1 MMGVKD
7 MLPTPNFGAANPLF
21 RNPAEALP
29 SPLDAWRRRLAA
41 SAKEPEALVY
51 GMLTEPA
58 SAARHFSALRGDGFS
73 AAAAAADHVADVHWA
88 KISSTAKAQLVWLL
102 SQLAANRAAGAERLA
117 LALLRRVESADVSAA
132 ALWLG
137 DNLRELLLRQKSWL
151 LAPNTADHLVPVVL
165 LAHLRLAAEWSG
177 ADAMAARRD
186 AALGLCAEL
195 WAARPQACKALG
207 RELPL
212 ALWPLRAEARIAGAW
227 RDVVDSEAAA
237 RRAGAPTLLATPTPK
252 AYVESRVSPDDARR
266 LRELLEGKSRAD
278 GFSTRDAEYDPL
290 ARDPSAAAL
299 DGFAAARLRG
309 RGGAARLSYD
319 LLRWMVVCVHP
330 PNAQLK
336 LGLVQRW
343 ELAAALI
350 AAGAEGE
357 ATPPASPTA
366 AMDDDAPSAAAAPPV
381 ALALVVELL
390 GHAKGET
397 VMHVEPAALLLAR
410 AAAAPPA
417 RHAGARRS
425 AEAVFAALRSAI
437 DGGLGGLAPPDAL
450 GDAVG
455 RALRHAR
462 QLRVVS
468 TLDPVRQLA
477 LSLGARLPIDGMSQ
491 ALAEAVAL
499 VTSDGIETLLAR
511 ASAAPPQ
518 PEAAATSTGGTV
530 DLGQFGSAVE
540 LQALG
545 MDALKA
551 ELTRRGM
558 KCGGTL
564 KQRAERLYLCKSTAF
579 AWKKHLAKPP
589 RAAAAGA
596 AGASGD
602 AKAQVSPLLLPVDEC
617 RARLAGE
624 EGDSDG
630 ADGEGDDDDDDAP
643 GPESQPGLV
652 YCAGA
657 GFNSGAAPPD
667 RLLLAAKAAMK
678 AARAHDDPEHGAA
691 PPAANPTPVVPSARA
706 AAARA
711 AERGRKARKPE

>member
-1 MMGVKD
+1 M
-7 MLPTPNFGAANPLF
+7 
-21 RNPAEALP
+21 
-29 SPLDAWRRRLAA
+29 
-41 SAKEPEALVY
+41 
-51 GMLTEPA
+51 
-58 SAARHFSALRGDGFS
+58 
-73 AAAAAADHVADVHWA
+73 
-88 KISSTAKAQLVWLL
+88 
-102 SQLAANRAAGAERLA
+102 
-117 LALLRRVESADVSAA
+117 
-132 ALWLG
+132 
-137 DNLRELLLRQKSWL
+137 
-151 LAPNTADHLVPVVL
+151 
-165 LAHLRLAAEWSG
+165 
-177 ADAMAARRD
+177 
-186 AALGLCAEL
+186 
-195 WAARPQACKALG
+195 
-207 RELPL
+207 
-212 ALWPLRAEARIAGAW
+212 
-227 RDVVDSEAAA
+227 
-237 RRAGAPTLLATPTPK
+237 
-252 AYVESRVSPDDARR
+252 
-266 LRELLEGKSRAD
+266 
-278 GFSTRDAEYDPL
+278 
-290 ARDPSAAAL
+290 
-299 DGFAAARLRG
+299 
-309 RGGAARLSYD
+309 
-319 LLRWMVVCVHP
+319 
-330 PNAQLK
+330 
-336 LGLVQRW
+336 
-343 ELAAALI
+343 
-350 AAGAEGE
+350 
-357 ATPPASPTA
+357 
-366 AMDDDAPSAAAAPPV
+366 
-381 ALALVVELL
+381 
-390 GHAKGET
+390 
-397 VMHVEPAALLLAR
+397 
-410 AAAAPPA
+410 
-417 RHAGARRS
+417 
-425 AEAVFAALRSAI
+425 
-437 DGGLGGLAPPDAL
+437 
-450 GDAVG
+450 
-455 RALRHAR
+455 
-462 QLRVVS
+462 VS

-518 PEAAATSTGGTV
+518 PEAAATSTVGTV

-545 MDALKA
+545 MEALKA

>member
-1 MMGVKD
+1 M
-7 MLPTPNFGAANPLF
+7 
-21 RNPAEALP
+21 
-29 SPLDAWRRRLAA
+29 
-41 SAKEPEALVY
+41 
-51 GMLTEPA
+51 
-58 SAARHFSALRGDGFS
+58 
-73 AAAAAADHVADVHWA
+73 
-88 KISSTAKAQLVWLL
+88 
-102 SQLAANRAAGAERLA
+102 
-117 LALLRRVESADVSAA
+117 
-132 ALWLG
+132 
-137 DNLRELLLRQKSWL
+137 
-151 LAPNTADHLVPVVL
+151 PVVL

-186 AALGLCAEL
+186 AALGLCAPSCGRT
-195 WAARPQACKALG
+195 AAGVPRSVA
-207 RELPL
+207 PL
-212 ALWPLRAEARIAGAW
+212 APWPLRAEARIAGAW
-227 RDVVDSEAAA
+227 RDVVASEAAA

-252 AYVESRVSPDDARR
+252 PYLESRVSPDDARR
-266 LRELLEGKSRAD
+266 LRELLEAQARAD

-309 RGGAARLSYD
+309 RGGAARLAYD

-366 AMDDDAPSAAAAPPV
+366 AMEDDAPSAAAAPPV

-390 GHAKGET
+390 GHANGET
-397 VMHVEPAALLLAR
+397 VMHVEPAALLPRAR
-410 AAAAPPA
+410 AAAPPA

-425 AEAVFAALRSAI
+425 AEAVFGALRSAI

-511 ASAAPPQ
+511 AGAAPPQ

-564 KQRAERLYLCKSTAF
+564 TARRTALPVQVDRLRLEEA
-579 AWKKHLAKPP
+579 P
-589 RAAAAGA
+589 RQAAARAAAGA

-630 ADGEGDDDDDDAP
+630 ADGEGDDDDDDDAP

-652 YCAGA
+652 YC
-657 GFNSGAAPPD
+657 
-667 RLLLAAKAAMK
+667 
-678 AARAHDDPEHGAA
+678 EHGAA
-691 PPAANPTPVVPSARA
+691 PPAGFNSRARRRPTEIPVRSST
-706 AAARA
+706 
-711 AERGRKARKPE
+711 

>member
-1 MMGVKD
+1 M
-7 MLPTPNFGAANPLF
+7 
-21 RNPAEALP
+21 
-29 SPLDAWRRRLAA
+29 
-41 SAKEPEALVY
+41 
-51 GMLTEPA
+51 
-58 SAARHFSALRGDGFS
+58 
-73 AAAAAADHVADVHWA
+73 
-88 KISSTAKAQLVWLL
+88 
-102 SQLAANRAAGAERLA
+102 
-117 LALLRRVESADVSAA
+117 
-132 ALWLG
+132 
-137 DNLRELLLRQKSWL
+137 
-151 LAPNTADHLVPVVL
+151 
-165 LAHLRLAAEWSG
+165 
-177 ADAMAARRD
+177 
-186 AALGLCAEL
+186 
-195 WAARPQACKALG
+195 
-207 RELPL
+207 
-212 ALWPLRAEARIAGAW
+212 
-227 RDVVDSEAAA
+227 
-237 RRAGAPTLLATPTPK
+237 
-252 AYVESRVSPDDARR
+252 SPDDARR

-309 RGGAARLSYD
+309 RGGAARLAYD

-336 LGLVQRW
+336 NGLVQRW

-366 AMDDDAPSAAAAPPV
+366 AMEDDAPSAAAAPPV

-425 AEAVFAALRSAI
+425 AEAVFSALRSAI

-518 PEAAATSTGGTV
+518 PEAAATSTVGTV

-545 MDALKA
+545 MEALKA
-551 ELTRRGM
+551 ELTRRG
-558 KCGGTL
+558 CVGGA
-564 KQRAERLYLCKSTAF
+564 REWRYE
-579 AWKKHLAKPP
+579 
-589 RAAAAGA
+589 RAA
-596 AGASGD
+596 
-602 AKAQVSPLLLPVDEC
+602 QPRELLVHFDGRGGVCDHIGRPHRRNNIMVTVDVLNGVAWQRCWDDEC
-617 RARLAGE
+617 RRGR
-624 EGDSDG
+624 DG
-630 ADGEGDDDDDDAP
+630 AHVKAR
-643 GPESQPGLV
+643 S
-652 YCAGA
+652 
-657 GFNSGAAPPD
+657 
-667 RLLLAAKAAMK
+667 LL
-678 AARAHDDPEHGAA
+678 AA
-691 PPAANPTPVVPSARA
+691 PPASAVPC
-706 AAARA
+706 
-711 AERGRKARKPE
+711 AEALRGAVE